1 MNECTSEKQAKKIL
15 DYLAKKIGYDEITI
29 PNGTKYNYVVLSS
42 SPCVNKRRSYS
53 LLYSCSYRLNLGKII
68 TTKFDTYVEL
78 LEYVFHLSSSGFEIQ
93 DNKLRVFFAKK
104 CIN

>member
-78 LEYVFHLSSSGFEIQ
+78 LKYKTTSYVSFLPKNASIEQILIEIDLEQ
-93 DNKLRVFFAKK
+93 
-104 CIN
+104 